1 MVLLDICRNGD
12 RIYPVPLGG
21 LDSMGGDEMKTSKR
35 KTAQAAATAK
45 RGKVKKSK
53 QSVPREGGMCK

>member
-1 MVLLDICRNGD
+1 
-12 RIYPVPLGG
+12 
-21 LDSMGGDEMKTSKR
+21 MGGDGMKNDKR

-45 RGKVKKSK
+45 RGIERMMIMVNINIRKANNSK